1 MCKDSNFRLISV
13 KKKKKQNK
21 KGINAC
27 KENLIHWISVYYLT

>member
-13 KKKKKQNK
+13 KKKKQNK